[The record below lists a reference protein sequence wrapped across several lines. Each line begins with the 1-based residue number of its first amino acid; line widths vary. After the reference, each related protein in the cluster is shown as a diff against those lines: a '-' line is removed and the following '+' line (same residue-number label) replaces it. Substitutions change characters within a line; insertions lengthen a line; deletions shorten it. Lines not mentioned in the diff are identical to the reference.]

1 MDFLKQSGQEI
12 HKIFEIQQKD
22 KVNLILLEQVCM
34 PSTRKRIG
42 YLPSINAQETITK
55 IANKEKLSQSKVVG
69 ILVEEALI
77 ARGGFDLKNSNGVIR
92 SNQHGKVDTFDN
104 SYLKYND
111 FDELISDKGITYN
124 TNKYKKNYDAVT
136 LEHRETY
143 NKKLFE
149 QFKQFILFQ
158 KMQQEEE

>member
-1 MDFLKQSGQEI
+1 
-12 HKIFEIQQKD
+12 
-22 KVNLILLEQVCM
+22 M

-77 ARGGFDLKNSNGVIR
+77 AREGIDLKNSNERIR
-92 SNQHGKVDTFDN
+92 ESLYRMENNTDN
-104 SYLKYND
+104 STFRYND
-111 FDELISDKGITYN
+111 LDELISDKGITYN
-124 TNKYKKNYDAVT
+124 TKKYNYTKKVISS
-136 LEHRETY
+136 EPRE
-143 NKKLFE
+143 NFNEELFE

-158 KMQQEEE
+158 KMIQDK

>member
-1 MDFLKQSGQEI
+1 
-12 HKIFEIQQKD
+12 
-22 KVNLILLEQVCM
+22 M
-34 PSTRKRIG
+34 PSIRKRIG

-92 SNQHGKVDTFDN
+92 SNQHGKGDTFDN

-124 TNKYKKNYDAVT
+124 NSKYKNNSDFN
-136 LEHRETY
+136 LSESRESF
-143 NKKLFE
+143 NEELFE
-149 QFKQFILFQ
+149 QFKQFILFL
-158 KMQQEEE
+158 KMSQDK